1 MRKGLE
7 RARVVGMDPGNQSF
21 GPHVEKGQL
30 HALVQGAGAELAPPV
45 VAVADDQHDFA
56 VRPVPDQTHKAHG
69 QVIAVVSHEEAA
81 ALIEEM
87 GEYGQLNP
95 VDELLYVTRDM
106 ARIAEVAHDVLVVQ
120 PVHQVQRI
128 GSRDFRAQG
137 YERLAHLQHRRL
149 QE

>member
-1 MRKGLE
+1 
-7 RARVVGMDPGNQSF
+7 MDPRNQSF
-21 GPHVEKGQL
+21 GTHVEKGQL

-45 VAVADDQHDFA
+45 VALADDQHDFA
-56 VRPVPDQTHKAHG
+56 VRSIADQAHEAHG
-69 QVIAVVSHEEAA
+69 QVVAVVGHEEAA

-106 ARIAEVAHDVLVVQ
+106 ARIAEVAHDVFVAQ
-120 PVHQVQRI
+120 PVHQIQCI
-128 GSRDFRAQG
+128 GPRDFRAQG